1 MDQENI
7 KWKEVSVMDTMKSVA
22 DEKKNCSPITDNF
35 GGSLYKELKY
45 RCNPE
50 RYMEPYDPEKVRI
63 ANQLY
68 SQIPIPN
75 ENNQVSAKVLKSIRN
90 EAIELLG
97 IKFSTEVLYNRLK
110 DLCYPKNYMNE
121 NYDKEKLDI
130 ANELYQDVL
139 KYAGDIVKLEELETA
154 ISEKLYN
161 SKDLKIVEQEKQRER
176 DKEESDESTI
186 LLIVAIT
193 VVLLVLFVG
202 LILATSIG

>member
-1 MDQENI
+1 MNQENI
-7 KWKEVSVMDTMKSVA
+7 KWKEMKVMDTMKSIA
-22 DEKKNCSPITDNF
+22 DEKKICSPITDNF

-63 ANQLY
+63 ANLLY

-75 ENNQVSAKVLKSIRN
+75 ENNQVSAQVLKSIRN
-90 EAIELLG
+90 EAMELLD

-110 DLCYPKNYMNE
+110 KMCYPKIYMNE

-130 ANELYQDVL
+130 ANGLYQDVL
-139 KYAGDIVKLEELETA
+139 KYAGDIVKLEELETI

-161 SKDLKIVEQEKQRER
+161 SKDLKIIEQEKQRER
-176 DKEESDESTI
+176 DKEEVDESTI

-193 VVLLVLFVG
+193 FSLLVCFVTI
-202 LILATSIG
+202 LISQTK

>member
-1 MDQENI
+1 MEQENI
-7 KWKEVSVMDTMKSVA
+7 KWKEMNVMETMKSVA
-22 DEKKNCSPITDNF
+22 DEKKICKPIADYY

-50 RYMEPYDPEKVRI
+50 RYMEPYEPEKVRI

-90 EAIELLG
+90 EAMELLG

-130 ANELYQDVL
+130 ANDLYQEVL
-139 KYAGDIVKLEELETA
+139 KHADDIIALERLEVVVKERLCEDINEDIIIGKKQKVVDKNEDITRRLA
-154 ISEKLYN
+154 IS
-161 SKDLKIVEQEKQRER
+161 IIGIFV
-176 DKEESDESTI
+176 
-186 LLIVAIT
+186 LIAIAAQFFT
-193 VVLLVLFVG
+193 
-202 LILATSIG
+202 

>member
-1 MDQENI
+1 MNQENI
-7 KWKEVSVMDTMKSVA
+7 KWKEMNVMDTMKSVA
-22 DEKKNCSPITDNF
+22 DEKKICSPITDNF

-90 EAIELLG
+90 EAIELLS

-110 DLCYPKNYMNE
+110 KMCYPRIYMNE

-139 KYAGDIVKLEELETA
+139 KYASDIVKLEELETA

-161 SKDLKIVEQEKQRER
+161 SKDLEIIEQERQREK
-176 DKEESDESTI
+176 DKEEADEST
-186 LLIVAIT
+186 LLMVFVFIVIFIM
-193 VVLLVLFVG
+193 VIVFIG
-202 LILATSIG
+202 LSIEK

>member
-1 MDQENI
+1 MNQENI
-7 KWKEVSVMDTMKSVA
+7 KWKEMNVMDTMKSVA

-68 SQIPIPN
+68 SRIPIPN
-75 ENNQVSAKVLKSIRN
+75 ENNQVSAQVLKSIRN
-90 EAIELLG
+90 NAMELLD

-110 DLCYPKNYMNE
+110 KMCNPRIYMNE

-130 ANELYQDVL
+130 ANELYRDVL
-139 KYAGDIVKLEELETA
+139 KYASDIVKLEELETA

-176 DKEESDESTI
+176 DKEEEDGSTI

-193 VVLLVLFVG
+193 VALLVSIVIM
-202 LILATSIG
+202 LISQTR

>member
-1 MDQENI
+1 MNQENI
-7 KWKEVSVMDTMKSVA
+7 KWKEMNVMDTMKSVA
-22 DEKKNCSPITDNF
+22 DEKKICSPITDNF

-130 ANELYQDVL
+130 ANDLYQEVL
-139 KYAGDIVKLEELETA
+139 KHADDIIALERLEVVVKERLCEDLNEDIIIGKKQKVVVDENEDITRMLA
-154 ISEKLYN
+154 ISI
-161 SKDLKIVEQEKQRER
+161 IV
-176 DKEESDESTI
+176 I
-186 LLIVAIT
+186 GALAAIVAQFFT
-193 VVLLVLFVG
+193 
-202 LILATSIG
+202 